1 MTSSIF
7 IGLQLSQETT
17 CRKNKT
23 TRILISHLS
32 QSQPLSSSLLLLLI
46 PGWRLIPGK
55 ESLTVTLT
63 SIKHLYY
70 TCMILLILK

>member
-7 IGLQLSQETT
+7 IGLQLSQETI

-55 ESLTVTLT
+55 ESFTVTLT
-63 SIKHLYY
+63 
-70 TCMILLILK
+70 